1 MDAQAMGIEH
11 AAVSIGAINIK
22 WYIVTAQVWSSCS
35 CYFIVYKLALL
46 LLCLAFLALSS
57 ILPLAYNLQIVVL
70 NIIFSKSLLSKTS
83 SYFQH

>member
-46 LLCLAFLALSS
+46 LPSLLFQS
-57 ILPLAYNLQIVVL
+57 IFQYCRWL
-70 NIIFSKSLLSKTS
+70 IICKSL
-83 SYFQH
+83 F